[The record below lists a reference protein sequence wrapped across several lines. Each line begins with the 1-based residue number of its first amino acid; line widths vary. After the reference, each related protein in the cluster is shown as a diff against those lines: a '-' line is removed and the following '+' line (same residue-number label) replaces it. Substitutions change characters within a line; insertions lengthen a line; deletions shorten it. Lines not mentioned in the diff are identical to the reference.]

1 MAIKIDPFIRF
12 PHEVIIG
19 ATWCLAGLF
28 SLSTALYFQY
38 QPFLLPALIYLG
50 FAVYFGVLSFKV
62 VGRKTAGKKKLFS
75 LFSVSHLLKK
85 NIHQALWF
93 GWGFDWMPIHTQRAV
108 DYAMAGIDEEADPNF
123 PGNKWIHGVNLDK
136 EKDINIPLKALEG
149 HTIMFGTTGSGK
161 TRAFEIMIA
170 EAIHRGDT
178 VIVIDP
184 KGDHE
189 LKERMRIE
197 CRRSRRDDAFLYFH
211 PAFPRSSIRLD
222 CMRNYT
228 RTTEIASR
236 VSAIIPSSSG
246 GSDQFTA
253 FCFNALN
260 LVASGLEEVGRR
272 PTLSELLFYIQGGP
286 EALLVKAIQAYGSKV
301 DMDFQD
307 NLDRYIQKA
316 KLKQIKAMETIT
328 NQEWLGVIEYYRA
341 TLAGTDSGSKSLD
354 GLLAMVEHNRTHF
367 SKMIASLIPIL
378 NMLTSG
384 EMGGLLSPNGD
395 DIDDTRPIYDSSMIL
410 KGKHVLY
417 VALDSLS
424 DSMVASAIGS
434 LLLSDFA
441 TAAGRIYNSNIS
453 HGRITLFVD
462 EAAEVVNMPFIQLLN
477 KGRGAGFNIVM
488 ATQTM
493 PDLTSRLGDEAKAR
507 MVLGNVNNLISLRI
521 KDGETQKYVC
531 ESFGKTFIKS
541 VNETIGSSGSTT
553 DNIAHFSGSRTQ
565 TIGYTE
571 YDLFPQQ
578 LLGQLPNFHYIAAI
592 AGGRVI
598 KGRLPIL
605 EK

>member
-1 MAIKIDPFIRF
+1 
-12 PHEVIIG
+12 
-19 ATWCLAGLF
+19 
-28 SLSTALYFQY
+28 
-38 QPFLLPALIYLG
+38 
-50 FAVYFGVLSFKV
+50 
-62 VGRKTAGKKKLFS
+62 
-75 LFSVSHLLKK
+75 
-85 NIHQALWF
+85 
-93 GWGFDWMPIHTQRAV
+93 
-108 DYAMAGIDEEADPNF
+108 
-123 PGNKWIHGVNLDK
+123 
-136 EKDINIPLKALEG
+136 
-149 HTIMFGTTGSGK
+149 
-161 TRAFEIMIA
+161 
-170 EAIHRGDT
+170 
-178 VIVIDP
+178 
-184 KGDHE
+184 
-189 LKERMRIE
+189 
-197 CRRSRRDDAFLYFH
+197 
-211 PAFPRSSIRLD
+211 
-222 CMRNYT
+222 
-228 RTTEIASR
+228 
-236 VSAIIPSSSG
+236 
-246 GSDQFTA
+246 
-253 FCFNALN
+253 
-260 LVASGLEEVGRR
+260 
-272 PTLSELLFYIQGGP
+272 
-286 EALLVKAIQAYGSKV
+286 
-301 DMDFQD
+301 
-307 NLDRYIQKA
+307 
-316 KLKQIKAMETIT
+316 
-328 NQEWLGVIEYYRA
+328 
-341 TLAGTDSGSKSLD
+341 
-354 GLLAMVEHNRTHF
+354 
-367 SKMIASLIPIL
+367 MIASLIPIL